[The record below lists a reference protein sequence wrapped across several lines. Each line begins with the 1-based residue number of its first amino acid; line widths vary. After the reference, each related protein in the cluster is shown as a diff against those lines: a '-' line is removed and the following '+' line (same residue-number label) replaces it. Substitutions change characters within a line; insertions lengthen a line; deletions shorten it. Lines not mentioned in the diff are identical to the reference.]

1 MMMGILIEIPGTLLR
16 NFREAFPD
24 CLFELP
30 VVCLDQYAQYVAGGF
45 LRRVRIM
52 EPEI

>member
-30 VVCLDQYAQYVAGGF
+30 LICLDQYPQYVAGGF
-45 LRRVRIM
+45 LRCVRIM